1 MFANQVSDF
10 LQTLNTAATRRAYA
24 QVLQQFQAWYVTTY
38 GEKPDASSPTA
49 EAVREW
55 RGSLMN
61 IQRLSAAT
69 VNLRLAALRSLARH
83 LGLSLNVKGMK
94 QEAPPLEP
102 LNGREIGRL
111 VAILKGDRWLAKRNV
126 SLVSL
131 MVRAGL
137 RVSEVVALN
146 HDDLTMSERKGEV
159 RVRQGK
165 GLKERTVPLSR
176 QARRALQAYL
186 AVRPSFAGDRL
197 FVSRSGNVLQ
207 ARDVQRLLT
216 NAALRAGIQKKV
228 TPHLLRHSFATRAL
242 RQGKMDLA
250 TLANAL
256 GHENLATT
264 ARYLHPDK
272 EQVAAMIEE
281 L

>member
-1 MFANQVSDF
+1 MFADQVSDF

-24 QVLQQFQAWYVTTY
+24 QALQQFQAWYVTTY
-38 GEKPDASSPTA
+38 GQKPDASFLTA
-49 EAVREW
+49 EEVREW
-55 RGSLMN
+55 RGYLIN
-61 IQRLSAAT
+61 IKRFSAAT

-83 LGLSLNVKGMK
+83 HSLSLNVKGMK
-94 QEAPPLEP
+94 QAAPPLEP

-111 VAILKGDRWLAKRNV
+111 VAILKGDHWLAKRNV

-137 RVSEVVALN
+137 RVSEVVALD
-146 HDDLTMSERKGEV
+146 HDDVTMSERKGEV

-176 QARRALQAYL
+176 QARRDLQAYL

-216 NAALRAGIQKKV
+216 NAALRAGIQKQV

-250 TLANAL
+250 TLANML

-272 EQVAAMIEE
+272 EQMAAMIEE